1 MSLKQT
7 LTEDM
12 KAAMKARESGKK
24 RLSVIRMVLSSLKNA
39 EIDKKAELSED
50 EVIEVLSREVKKRK
64 DALEEYERAGRQDV
78 ADGLRDEINILMNYL
93 PEQMSEEEI
102 RRLVREVIDE
112 VKPSG
117 PRDMGK
123 VMGKL
128 MPVVKGKADGK
139 LVNLIVK
146 GKADGKIGRA
156 SCRER
161 VWRFV

>member
-64 DALEEYERAGRQDV
+64 DALEEYERAGRQDI

-146 GKADGKIGRA
+146 ELIG
-156 SCRER
+156 
-161 VWRFV
+161 